1 MRQGR
6 AALKTERPTA
16 RSLFDFY
23 EYEPI
28 KLPRSVPSAVA
39 AEMLLCPIYIY
50 VYIQTIYCVL
60 LGIYSLLYA
69 IEQSSSEQ
77 VGKGAEGDWE
87 KGGPI
92 NY

>member
-39 AEMLLCPIYIY
+39 AEMFLCPIYVYMCINGGIY
-50 VYIQTIYCVL
+50 QLYTAYCWVYT
-60 LGIYSLLYA
+60 YSLLYA

-77 VGKGAEGDWE
+77 VG
-87 KGGPI
+87 
-92 NY
+92 